1 MRRARVP
8 VLTILRSYVYID
20 GFNLYFGCLK
30 KTPYRWLDLEAFC
43 GRLLPKH
50 DVAMIR
56 YFTARVTPL
65 PGFDPTSGQRQDVYL
80 RALRTC
86 PKVSIHLGEY
96 RAGPARL
103 PLHPPPAHGNPMATV
118 LKSTEKGSDVN
129 LASYLLLDGFQRRY
143 EQAIVLSNDADL
155 VTPVGM
161 VRTELGLPVGVVFPC
176 TNAGRSPVASLRKV
190 ATFTR
195 NVHEG
200 AIKASQFLNHL
211 TDATGTFS
219 KPPTW

>member
-1 MRRARVP
+1 
-8 VLTILRSYVYID
+8 
-20 GFNLYFGCLK
+20 
-30 KTPYRWLDLEAFC
+30 
-43 GRLLPKH
+43 
-50 DVAMIR
+50 MIR
-56 YFTARVTPL
+56 YFTPRVTRL

-96 RAGPARL
+96 GGGPARL
-103 PLHPPPAHGNPMATV
+103 PIHPPPAHGNPMATV

-161 VRTELGLPVGVVFPC
+161 VRTELGRPVGIVLPC
-176 TNAGRSPVASLRKV
+176 TNAGRSPVTSLRKV